1 MICVDRRP
9 RGLVDQ
15 RRVDLSAKSEG
26 IGPAVTSG
34 VDTDPE
40 QIIPSVGMFGRRRVG
55 IPE

>member
-26 IGPAVTSG
+26 IGTGVTSG
-34 VDTDPE
+34 VDTGP
-40 QIIPSVGMFGRRRVG
+40 QR
-55 IPE
+55 